1 MYRFIERKDKN
12 MDKKIEDNNY
22 ELNLEELFDEE
33 EVENW
38 GDENI
43 MIAMAQRACTSGM
56 CDK

>member
-1 MYRFIERKDKN
+1 MILIKRKDNK
-12 MDKKIEDNNY
+12 MDKNIENNNE
-22 ELNLEELFDEE
+22 ELNIEELFDEE

>member
-1 MYRFIERKDKN
+1 

-43 MIAMAQRACTSGM
+43 LIAAAQRACTSGM